1 MMRRIIGVLMV
12 LCLVSGMQAGAEP
25 LVEGRVRLASGEPA
39 VGASVRLFDLADLR
53 KWVGATTD
61 EAGYFALPLRALP
74 GAAALPERFA
84 LGPNYPNPFN
94 PSTLIP
100 YQLPVATHVRLEV
113 FNVLGQRVAT
123 VVDGEQSAGFH
134 TARWDA
140 TDAAGRAAAA
150 GVYLYRLQAGG
161 ESITRRM
168 VLIDGQAGLPR
179 ASSGGW
185 APAEA
190 GPPETGIPVYGLTVS
205 GEGLVP
211 YVDPGFG
218 LEAGRGP
225 VDLVV
230 EARADGPPAKVATE
244 GTGGILGDV
253 NNDGQVTMADALV
266 VVIHHLDATLAAP
279 NNGDISLGDVNADGR
294 IDLTDALLIM
304 TYSVNPNDPTL
315 PEGIGGPV
323 AEESPAPDGDL
334 RYPEATPVAANSQT
348 AGMLAGGET
357 DYYRVTL
364 SGPGTLV
371 AYTTGGTDT
380 YGYLEDNAGTV
391 RDQNDDAVRGN
402 RNFRVSA
409 VVTAGTY
416 YVRVRGF
423 VASITGAYTL
433 HVEFEPGETVASLSP
448 DPSTATFTD
457 DGAWHRFTV
466 QAGEA
471 VSVVANPEGTT
482 PRLKITTRSVGS
494 NFCPAEAEDDVSRR
508 DGQAVYLAGC
518 ATGTATVELQRRS
531 DGTVLNTYTF
541 EVTGSP
547 ADLIV
552 ESVSVSDNTLTPGQS
567 FTLSATVRNQGTG
580 RSAATTLRWYLS
592 SDTRITTQD
601 TEVGT
606 DPVTAL
612 GGSRTSAKSIRL
624 TAPSSEGTWYYGACV
639 VSVTGESV
647 GNNCSLGVRVIVKE
661 YDREE
666 ILVFTDPQIYNDNVF
681 VLPVTENLAAGSLP
695 LKDYAARFYENF
707 DDAFDFLIIVTNLP
721 EAERPV
727 SYIGRYLHVKND
739 VQGIGLSI
747 FSDNSNW
754 GSAGKLQGV
763 IDFPIYSTYYKLGRS
778 VLFEG
783 PTLHELMHR
792 WANFIVPPYE
802 AAIGAHWGFTSVN
815 GILGGFDIAN
825 LVDHGGGQYTAG
837 DIGVNFNT
845 VGWGNTRPYSPIE
858 LYLAGL
864 IPPEEVPDFLVAEEG
879 QWLRG
884 ADGLIIE
891 AGNGEPIF
899 TASRLKTY
907 TIEDIIAEH
916 GRRDPDH
923 SQAQKDFRAAV
934 ILLIDKDHLPT
945 RGILETLSDDISW
958 FSHVGNVGI
967 RWNDR
972 YQAYNFY
979 EATGGRGTI
988 TMDELSHFQRRG
1000 GSAKRLAPSS
1010 FGTPPPPIVDHW
1022 D

>member
-1 MMRRIIGVLMV
+1 MMKRIIGVLMV
-12 LCLVSGMQAGAEP
+12 LCLAPGMQAGAEP

-100 YQLPVATHVRLEV
+100 YQLPLATHVRLEV

-433 HVEFEPGETVASLSP
+433 HVEFEPGETVAS
-448 DPSTATFTD
+448 D
-457 DGAWHRFTV
+457 DR
-466 QAGEA
+466 
-471 VSVVANPEGTT
+471 
-482 PRLKITTRSVGS
+482 
-494 NFCPAEAEDDVSRR
+494 
-508 DGQAVYLAGC
+508 
-518 ATGTATVELQRRS
+518 
-531 DGTVLNTYTF
+531 
-541 EVTGSP
+541 
-547 ADLIV
+547 
-552 ESVSVSDNTLTPGQS
+552 
-567 FTLSATVRNQGTG
+567 
-580 RSAATTLRWYLS
+580 AA
-592 SDTRITTQD
+592 
-601 TEVGT
+601 
-606 DPVTAL
+606 
-612 GGSRTSAKSIRL
+612 
-624 TAPSSEGTWYYGACV
+624 
-639 VSVTGESV
+639 
-647 GNNCSLGVRVIVKE
+647 
-661 YDREE
+661 
-666 ILVFTDPQIYNDNVF
+666 
-681 VLPVTENLAAGSLP
+681 
-695 LKDYAARFYENF
+695 
-707 DDAFDFLIIVTNLP
+707 
-721 EAERPV
+721 
-727 SYIGRYLHVKND
+727 
-739 VQGIGLSI
+739 
-747 FSDNSNW
+747 
-754 GSAGKLQGV
+754 
-763 IDFPIYSTYYKLGRS
+763 
-778 VLFEG
+778 
-783 PTLHELMHR
+783 
-792 WANFIVPPYE
+792 
-802 AAIGAHWGFTSVN
+802 
-815 GILGGFDIAN
+815 
-825 LVDHGGGQYTAG
+825 
-837 DIGVNFNT
+837 
-845 VGWGNTRPYSPIE
+845 
-858 LYLAGL
+858 
-864 IPPEEVPDFLVAEEG
+864 LVA
-879 QWLRG
+879 
-884 ADGLIIE
+884 
-891 AGNGEPIF
+891 
-899 TASRLKTY
+899 
-907 TIEDIIAEH
+907 
-916 GRRDPDH
+916 
-923 SQAQKDFRAAV
+923 
-934 ILLIDKDHLPT
+934 
-945 RGILETLSDDISW
+945 
-958 FSHVGNVGI
+958 
-967 RWNDR
+967 
-972 YQAYNFY
+972 FY
-979 EATGGRGTI
+979 EATGGADWADSRGWLSTAPLGQWHGVDTDTDGRVTHLI
-988 TMDELSHFQRRG
+988 LRGNQLSGAIPVELGQLTNLQGLNLSGNQLSGAIPVELGQLTNLQWLYLEGNQLSGAIPVELGQLTNLQWLFLEGNQLSGAIPVELGQLTNLQGLNLSGNQLSGAIPVELGQLTNLQRLYLDGNQLSGAIPVELGQLTNLQGLWLSGNQLSGAIPVELGQLTNLQQLFLSGNQLSGCIPEGLRAVEDHDLDQLGLSLCTTTPSPDRAALVALYEAAG
-1000 GSAKRLAPSS
+1000 GADWADNGGWLSDAPLGQWHGVGTNTAGRVTHLRLSGNQLSGAIPVELGQLTNLQQLFLYGNQLSGEIPVELGQLTNLEWLYLS
-1010 FGTPPPPIVDHW
+1010 GNQLSGEIPVELGQLTNLQGLNLSGNQLSGEIPVELGQLTNLQQLFLSGNQLSGAIPVELGQLTNLQGLNLSGNQLSGEIPVELGQLTNLQQLFLSGNQLSGCIPEGLRAVEDHDLDQLGLSPCTAIDPPPPTGDACFVGQELSPGQSCTVDIPNLHVGSNRFEVRSGGSGCYGSICAGTSMDLNGFQASKIAGTSRW
-1022 D
+1022 LIEALPSTAGQASAKVSAAGS